1 MIRKYYIMLYIYYVI
16 MLYIYLKLRL
26 ENRVSFHINKIL
38 ILKYKRNK
46 YVRNEN

>member
-26 ENRVSFHINKIL
+26 ENRVSFHK
-38 ILKYKRNK
+38 
-46 YVRNEN
+46 